1 MSAAFLRKYEKSV
14 EEGYNDYTLVDY
26 DQVKPEREDYGAFE
40 DYWNDLCDYFVEK
53 YRYTYGSKA
62 KKK

>member
-14 EEGYNDYTLVDY
+14 EEGYDDYTLVDY
-26 DQVKPEREDYGAFE
+26 DQVKPEREDYEAFE
-40 DYWNDLCDYFVEK
+40 DYWNALSDYFLEK
-53 YRYTYGSKA
+53 YRYTHGSKA

>member
-26 DQVKPEREDYGAFE
+26 DQVKPEREDYEDFE
-40 DYWNDLCDYFVEK
+40 NYWNDLSNYFVEK

>member
-14 EEGYNDYTLVDY
+14 EEGYNDYTLIDY
-26 DQVKPEREDYGAFE
+26 DQVKPEKEDYETFQ
-40 DYWNDLCDYFVEK
+40 DYIDALSDYLTEK
-53 YRYTYGSKA
+53 YRYTHGSKA

>member
-1 MSAAFLRKYEKSV
+1 MSAVFLRKYEKSV

-26 DQVKPEREDYGAFE
+26 DQVKPERKDYKTFQ
-40 DYWNDLCDYFVEK
+40 DYIDDLSDYFTEK
-53 YRYTYGSKA
+53 YKYTYGTKA

>member
-26 DQVKPEREDYGAFE
+26 DQVKPEREDYEDFE
-40 DYWNDLCDYFVEK
+40 NYWNALSDYLTEK
-53 YRYTYGSKA
+53 YRYTHGSKA
-62 KKK
+62 NKQ

>member
-26 DQVKPEREDYGAFE
+26 DQVKPEREDYE
-40 DYWNDLCDYFVEK
+40 DFKNYWNDLCDYLTEK
-53 YRYTYGSKA
+53 YRYTHGSKA
-62 KKK
+62 NKK